1 MTTKK
6 TKKTEMPKAAKAV
19 IKSKKPRATNPK
31 EKRTPEAE
39 ALLKSLNEETAALRK
54 ENTEAAERIG
64 KLLEEN
70 MNFRIKADAMLGQI
84 LKGLY
89 LMGIDPDVIQRKC
102 QQMFR
107 KAVSAD

>member
-1 MTTKK
+1 
-6 TKKTEMPKAAKAV
+6 MPKAAKTV
-19 IKSKKPRATNPK
+19 IKSEKPRATKPRATKPK
-31 EKRTPEAE
+31 EKRAPEAE
-39 ALLKSLNEETAALRK
+39 ALLKSLTEETAALRK
-54 ENTEAAERIG
+54 KNNDAAEKIG

-70 MNFRIKADAMLGQI
+70 ANFRMKADAMLGQI

-107 KAVSAD
+107 KKVVAD